1 MRFHRGSA
9 NNQLNLWKERN
20 GVLEMSDKEELENE
34 DDEMFTSALTEEID
48 EKPKRRSRKKDAKKD
63 QSILDI
69 PGIGPAMAAKLE
81 EADYHTVESI
91 SVANANE
98 LSAAAEI
105 GVSTAMKIIRAA
117 RGMCG
122 PDFKTGYELYK
133 QRLELKRITT
143 GSENL
148 NDLLGGGIETASVTE
163 VYGAYR
169 SGKTQIAH
177 QLSVN
182 IHLAQGNGG
191 LEDGSKKKP
200 VAVYIDTEN
209 TFRPERIAQ
218 MAETLGLN
226 PEKVLER
233 VLCAKAYNSDHQMLL
248 VQQINELIT
257 KHRIVLVVVDSV
269 MSHFRAEY
277 SGRGTL
283 ASRQQK
289 LNKHLHDLQKLADA
303 NNIAILITNQVMARP
318 DAFFGDP
325 TTYTGGHI
333 MAHVAQTR
341 LYLRKGKGEQRICR
355 LVDSPNLP
363 EGEAVFT
370 VKPEGIRDD

>member
-1 MRFHRGSA
+1 MPK
-9 NNQLNLWKERN
+9 KEN
-20 GVLEMSDKEELENE
+20 IESEEEKETTSDSIPVVE
-34 DDEMFTSALTEEID
+34 
-48 EKPKRRSRKKDAKKD
+48 EKPKKRSRKKKKEEE
-63 QSILDI
+63 ITIMDI
-69 PGIGPAMAAKLE
+69 PGIGPAMAAKLQ
-81 EADYHTVESI
+81 EADFHTLESV
-91 SVANANE
+91 SVANATE

-105 GVSTAMKIIRAA
+105 GVTTAMKIIRAA
-117 RGMCG
+117 RALCG
-122 PDFKTGYELYK
+122 PDFKTGYELYE
-133 QRLELKRITT
+133 QRLKLKRVTT

-148 NDLLGGGIETASVTE
+148 NDLLGGGLETNSVTE

-182 IHLAQGNGG
+182 VHLPLENGG
-191 LEDGSKKKP
+191 LNEGDKNP
-200 VAVYIDTEN
+200 PYVVYIDTEN
-209 TFRPERIAQ
+209 TFRPERIVQ
-218 MAETLGLN
+218 MCESHGLDTQT
-226 PEKVLER
+226 VLER

-277 SGRGTL
+277 AGRGTL
-283 ASRQQK
+283 ATRQQK

-303 NNIAILITNQVMARP
+303 NNIAVLMTNQVMSRP

-325 TTYTGGHI
+325 TTYAGGHI

-370 VKPEGIRDD
+370 VKGEGIRDD

>member
-1 MRFHRGSA
+1 MPDNDEFDVPEENDDSA
-9 NNQLNLWKERN
+9 ID
-20 GVLEMSDKEELENE
+20 LEVEEK
-34 DDEMFTSALTEEID
+34 
-48 EKPKRRSRKKDAKKD
+48 KPKKRSKKREPKREAKKEV
-63 QSILDI
+63 SITDI
-69 PGIGPAMAAKLE
+69 PGIGPAMAAKLQ
-81 EADYHTVESI
+81 EADYHTLESI

-105 GVSTAMKIIRAA
+105 GVSTAMKIIKAA
-117 RGMCG
+117 RDLCG
-122 PDFKTGYELYK
+122 PDFKTGYELYE
-133 QRLELKRITT
+133 QRLKLKRITT

-182 IHLAQGNGG
+182 IQLSPENGG
-191 LEDGSKKKP
+191 LNEDEADP
-200 VAVYIDTEN
+200 PFAVYIDTEN

-218 MAETLGLN
+218 MAESHGLDPEVILG
-226 PEKVLER
+226 R

-257 KHRIVLVVVDSV
+257 KHRIVLVLVDSV

-277 SGRGTL
+277 AGRGTL
-283 ASRQQK
+283 ANRQQK

-303 NNIAILITNQVMARP
+303 NNIAILMTNQVMARP

-325 TTYTGGHI
+325 TTYAGGNI

-363 EGEAVFT
+363 EGEAVFA
-370 VKPEGIRDD
+370 VKTEGIRDE